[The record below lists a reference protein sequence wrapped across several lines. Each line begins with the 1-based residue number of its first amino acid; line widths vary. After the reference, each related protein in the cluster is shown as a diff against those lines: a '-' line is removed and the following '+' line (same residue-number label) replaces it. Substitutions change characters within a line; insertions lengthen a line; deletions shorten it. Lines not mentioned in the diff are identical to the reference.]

1 MMHKTDTKTLA
12 SAMRILA
19 IEIESEDGIAKA
31 AIAEAAQRIDDLA
44 DLAAEMAGM
53 LAHDRALQDGCKA
66 CAMQKRL
73 ADLGVVV

>member
-1 MMHKTDTKTLA
+1 MRVTDTKALSEIVFEVAGYAENLDDGHAMALQEA
-12 SAMRILA
+12 SERL
-19 IEIESEDGIAKA
+19 
-31 AIAEAAQRIDDLA
+31 DDLA
-44 DLAAEMAGM
+44 EIAKEMAGM

>member
-1 MMHKTDTKTLA
+1 MRVTDTKTLSEIVFEVAGYAETLDDGHAMALQEA
-12 SAMRILA
+12 SELIDALA
-19 IEIESEDGIAKA
+19 EI
-31 AIAEAAQRIDDLA
+31 
-44 DLAAEMAGM
+44 AAEMVGM